1 MLTTHRHFCRH
12 IYCAWFYGGGA
23 SEGKPDVTELVAL
36 VDSRWLRVSGKEL
49 SDLCGLRDGSLPPAK
64 LAVVGRVGSCRTKV
78 PRGTTLVVQPGP
90 DKVDD
95 ALQGKGSAILQTWH
109 ALATALRSP
118 AFPTGD
124 SGVSVLQRVG
134 GKRMLHTF
142 VDHNA
147 VFALNCSAVL
157 IL

>member
-1 MLTTHRHFCRH
+1 
-12 IYCAWFYGGGA
+12 
-23 SEGKPDVTELVAL
+23 
-36 VDSRWLRVSGKEL
+36 
-49 SDLCGLRDGSLPPAK
+49 
-64 LAVVGRVGSCRTKV
+64 
-78 PRGTTLVVQPGP
+78 VQPGP

-118 AFPTGD
+118 GFPTGD

-134 GKRMLHTF
+134 GERMLHTF